1 MKKERR
7 FKGKILLIAAI
18 VASYMIFATACGT
31 DDKNNNE
38 QKPLQ
43 NVSNSTSN
51 SSDESKGQ
59 ETDKKEVNDQ
69 KQTND
74 NTEKTYVKTGD
85 QTSYVILLLMMFASL
100 IGIFLL
106 KNKKEY

>member
-1 MKKERR
+1 MNLK
-7 FKGKILLIAAI
+7 
-18 VASYMIFATACGT
+18 C
-31 DDKNNNE
+31 
-38 QKPLQ
+38 
-43 NVSNSTSN
+43 
-51 SSDESKGQ
+51 Q

-85 QTSYVILLLMMFASL
+85 QTSYVILLLMMFTSL